1 MYSDLLAQTPL
12 FKDLSGREL
21 SWLADA
27 CREREC
33 VPGEVL
39 VPQGGASGAGLII
52 VLAGALQ
59 VSRESA
65 GEERPLATLLCAG
78 DLIGEDS
85 LLEEKPSPA
94 TITALEPSTVLTLP
108 IWAFRA
114 VMRELPD
121 LAIHLLA
128 ILAHELSESPKDHV
142 RQVALDRRAVVHR
155 GHDVTSDF

>member
-12 FKDLSGREL
+12 FRDLSGREL

-33 VPGEVL
+33 VAGEVL
-39 VPQGGASGAGLII
+39 ARQGGASGAGLII
-52 VLAGALQ
+52 VLAGALR

-65 GEERPLATLLCAG
+65 GEEGPPATALHAG
-78 DLIGEDS
+78 ALIGEDS

-94 TITALEPSTVLTLP
+94 TITALEPSTVLMLP

-114 VMRELPD
+114 VMREFPD

-128 ILAHELSESPKDHV
+128 ILAHERSESPKGHA
-142 RQVALDRRAVVHR
+142 RQVEPNR
-155 GHDVTSDF
+155 GAEP